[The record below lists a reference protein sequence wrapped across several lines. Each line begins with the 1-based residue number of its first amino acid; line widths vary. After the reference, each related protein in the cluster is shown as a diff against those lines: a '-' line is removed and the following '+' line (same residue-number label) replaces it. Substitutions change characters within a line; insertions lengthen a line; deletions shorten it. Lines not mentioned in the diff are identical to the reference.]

1 MYKNLIEL
9 FKENE
14 GKGAVGAFNLHC
26 FEMLPAMIQ
35 AAEEL
40 NVPIIIQ
47 TSLGTAEYIGFEP
60 LIAAVKALAEKSSVN
75 VALHMDHCKSVEA
88 LKKAIDLGYSSVM
101 YDGSA
106 LPIEENIK
114 NTQEVVEYAHAH
126 GVSVEG
132 EIGSI
137 GGAEEGVV
145 VEKDAAMY
153 TKPEDAL
160 HYVNETHVDALAVS
174 IGTTHG
180 QFKSKAKI
188 NYELLTE
195 LKAKLGPVGLVLHG
209 GTGVSDE
216 DMKRCVREGMKKINV
231 GTELNK
237 SYIEVVNTTFPDATP
252 LTSLRN
258 LLGPANEKIKEVFKG
273 KKIMIISDDQVYPL
287 YGDDLTLN
295 LEKDFKVNHVVV
307 PHGEKSKRFDMLPT
321 LYKACLDFKLT
332 RTDLIIALGGG
343 VIGDM
348 AGFVASSYLRGVKLV
363 QIPTSLLAQVDSS
376 VGGKVA
382 VDLPEGKNLVGA
394 FYHPSM
400 VLIDPCTLKTL
411 DPHFISDGMG
421 EVIKYGCIKDK
432 KLFDQLN
439 SYQNFEELYE
449 FIDEIIYNCVN
460 IKREVVEKDQF
471 DFGDR
476 LLLNFG
482 HTYAHAIEQYYH
494 YEKYSHGE
502 AVGIGM
508 YQITKLAESL
518 DLTKTGSSTQIKE
531 ILQKYNL
538 PYECQVETKNLIQAI
553 SLDKKNINNSLSVVL
568 LKEIGNSYVYQTNQ
582 EFLLKK
588 ERV

>member
-75 VALHMDHCKSVEA
+75 VALHMDHCKSIEA

-114 NTQEVVEYAHAH
+114 NTQEVVAYAHAH

-195 LKAKLGPVGLVLHG
+195 LQAKLGPVGLVLHG

-237 SYIEVVNTTFPDATP
+237 NYIEVVSKTFTADDVTP

-258 LLGPANEKIKEVFKG
+258 LLGPANE
-273 KKIMIISDDQVYPL
+273 
-287 YGDDLTLN
+287 
-295 LEKDFKVNHVVV
+295 
-307 PHGEKSKRFDMLPT
+307 R
-321 LYKACLDFKLT
+321 
-332 RTDLIIALGGG
+332 
-343 VIGDM
+343 
-348 AGFVASSYLRGVKLV
+348 
-363 QIPTSLLAQVDSS
+363 
-376 VGGKVA
+376 
-382 VDLPEGKNLVGA
+382 
-394 FYHPSM
+394 
-400 VLIDPCTLKTL
+400 
-411 DPHFISDGMG
+411 
-421 EVIKYGCIKDK
+421 
-432 KLFDQLN
+432 
-439 SYQNFEELYE
+439 
-449 FIDEIIYNCVN
+449 
-460 IKREVVEKDQF
+460 
-471 DFGDR
+471 
-476 LLLNFG
+476 
-482 HTYAHAIEQYYH
+482 
-494 YEKYSHGE
+494 
-502 AVGIGM
+502 
-508 YQITKLAESL
+508 
-518 DLTKTGSSTQIKE
+518 IKE
-531 ILQKYNL
+531 IVIDK
-538 PYECQVETKNLIQAI
+538 A
-553 SLDKKNINNSLSVVL
+553 SLFKL
-568 LKEIGNSYVYQTNQ
+568 
-582 EFLLKK
+582 
-588 ERV
+588 